1 MRRIVLRTRATR
13 HRRAS
18 LSLAGVS
25 APQQKPLELIL
36 ARNLLSSII
45 TPAFLVG
52 GDGQL
57 LFFNEAAAAMLGR
70 RFEET
75 GTLTSAQWTG
85 EFGPFGVDDSPIPY
99 DDIPA
104 TIAVRHQRAF
114 HGTYRIRAAG
124 GHHTDVEASTI
135 PIVGPGGSSG
145 AVVIF
150 WPVSEGRQAEGEDQ
164 G

>member
-1 MRRIVLRTRATR
+1 MS
-13 HRRAS
+13 AS
-18 LSLAGVS
+18 
-25 APQQKPLELIL
+25 PQKPLELIL

-52 GDGQL
+52 EEGQL

-75 GTLTSAQWTG
+75 GALTSAQWTG
-85 EFGPFGVDDSPIPY
+85 EFGPFDGNNVPIPY
-99 DDIPA
+99 DEIPA
-104 TIAVRHQRAF
+104 TVAVRHQRAF
-114 HGTYRIRAAG
+114 HGTFRICLAG
-124 GHHTDVEASTI
+124 KHYTDVEASTI

-150 WPVSEGRQAEGEDQ
+150 WPVSEAGSVEGENA

>member
-1 MRRIVLRTRATR
+1 
-13 HRRAS
+13 
-18 LSLAGVS
+18 VS

-85 EFGPFGVDDSPIPY
+85 EFGPFGVDGVPIPY

-150 WPVSEGRQAEGEDQ
+150 WPVSDGQQAEGEDQ

>member
-1 MRRIVLRTRATR
+1 VRRIELRSGATR
-13 HRRAS
+13 DRDVS

-45 TPAFLVG
+45 TPALLVG
-52 GDGQL
+52 EEGQL
-57 LFFNEAAAAMLGR
+57 LFYNEAAAAMLGR

-85 EFGPFGVDDSPIPY
+85 AFGPFGADNIPIPY
-99 DDIPA
+99 DNIPA
-104 TIAVRHQRAF
+104 TVAVRHQRAF

-124 GHHTDVEASTI
+124 GQHTDVEASTI

-150 WPVSEGRQAEGEDQ
+150 WPVSEEQPVEGEDQ

>member
-1 MRRIVLRTRATR
+1 M
-13 HRRAS
+13 
-18 LSLAGVS
+18 S

-45 TPAFLVG
+45 TPALLVG
-52 GDGQL
+52 GDGHL

-70 RFEET
+70 RFEDT
-75 GTLTSAQWTG
+75 GMLSSAEWTG
-85 EFGPFGVDDSPIPY
+85 AFGPFGEDNLPIPY
-99 DDIPA
+99 DEIPA

-114 HGTYRIRAAG
+114 HGTFRIRGAG
-124 GHHTDVEASTI
+124 GHYADVEASTI

-150 WPVSEGRQAEGEDQ
+150 WPISEARSVEGEDA

>member
-1 MRRIVLRTRATR
+1 M
-13 HRRAS
+13 
-18 LSLAGVS
+18 S

-36 ARNLLSSII
+36 ARNLLVSIS
-45 TPAFLVG
+45 TPALLLG
-52 GDGQL
+52 EEGQL
-57 LFFNEAAAAMLGR
+57 LFFNEAASAMLGR

-85 EFGPFGVDDSPIPY
+85 AFGPFGDDGVPIPY

-104 TIAVRHQRAF
+104 TVAVRHRRAF
-114 HGTYRIRAAG
+114 HGTYRIRSADGRHA
-124 GHHTDVEASTI
+124 DVEASTI

-150 WPVSEGRQAEGEDQ
+150 WPVSEEQPVEGEDE

>member
-1 MRRIVLRTRATR
+1 M
-13 HRRAS
+13 
-18 LSLAGVS
+18 S
-25 APQQKPLELIL
+25 APPQKPLELIL

-52 GDGQL
+52 GEGQL

-70 RFEET
+70 RFEDT
-75 GTLTSAQWTG
+75 GTLSSTEWT
-85 EFGPFGVDDSPIPY
+85 EQFGPFGPDDLPIPY
-99 DDIPA
+99 DEIPG

-114 HGTYRIRAAG
+114 HGTFRICVKG
-124 GHHTDVEASTI
+124 KHYTDVEASTI

-150 WPVSEGRQAEGEDQ
+150 WPVRDAESVEGEDA

>member
-1 MRRIVLRTRATR
+1 M
-13 HRRAS
+13 
-18 LSLAGVS
+18 S

-52 GDGQL
+52 EDGQL

-75 GTLTSAQWTG
+75 GTLSSAEWTG
-85 EFGPFGVDDSPIPY
+85 EFGPFGDDNLPIPY
-99 DDIPA
+99 DEIPA
-104 TIAVRHQRAF
+104 TIAVRHRRAF
-114 HGTYRIRAAG
+114 HGTYRIRASG
-124 GHHTDVEASTI
+124 GEQADVEASTI

-150 WPVSEGRQAEGEDQ
+150 WPVSEDQPVEGEDA

>member
-1 MRRIVLRTRATR
+1 M
-13 HRRAS
+13 
-18 LSLAGVS
+18 S

-52 GDGQL
+52 EAGQL

-70 RFEET
+70 RFEDV
-75 GTLTSAQWTG
+75 GMLASSQWTG
-85 EFGPFGVDDSPIPY
+85 EFGPFDENNVPIPY

-114 HGTYRIRAAG
+114 HGTFRICLAG
-124 GHHTDVEASTI
+124 KHYTDVEASTI

-150 WPVSEGRQAEGEDQ
+150 WPVADAQQDEGEDRA
-164 G
+164 

>member
-1 MRRIVLRTRATR
+1 M
-13 HRRAS
+13 
-18 LSLAGVS
+18 S
-25 APQQKPLELIL
+25 APPQKPLELIL

-52 GDGQL
+52 EEGQL

-70 RFEET
+70 RFEDT
-75 GTLTSAQWTG
+75 GMLSSSEWT
-85 EFGPFGVDDSPIPY
+85 ERFGPFGPDDLPIPY
-99 DDIPA
+99 DEIPA

-114 HGTYRIRAAG
+114 HGTFRICIEG
-124 GHHTDVEASTI
+124 KHYTDVEASTI

-150 WPVSEGRQAEGEDQ
+150 WPVRDAEPVEGEDA